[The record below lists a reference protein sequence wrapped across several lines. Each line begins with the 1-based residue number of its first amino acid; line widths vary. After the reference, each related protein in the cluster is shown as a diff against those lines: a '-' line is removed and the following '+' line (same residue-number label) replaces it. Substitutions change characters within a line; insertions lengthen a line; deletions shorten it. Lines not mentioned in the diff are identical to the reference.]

1 LSPQRRPSPTPL
13 IPPPR
18 HFVERRATFRR
29 EADRLAHEESALL
42 ARALDVLAAPRPAEE
57 RLAELLDLIART
69 VGAER
74 AAVLAEGEQRIVAVA
89 AAPEEPASAAEALA
103 AWLDASA
110 PRPRAARAAA
120 PPAAVAFVAR
130 KNRPGSHRAEPRNR
144 ERHYLLTEVPGGGG
158 AVLGFEFRTGRRRR
172 EGALRLPPA
181 LARHAAVALA
191 LVSRQVAEQRELAD
205 LEAREAER
213 SRFVSM
219 VAHELRTPLTSLSGY
234 LDLILEEKVSEPE
247 VREEF
252 LERSRD
258 LVSALSALVA
268 DVFEMSRLDSG
279 NLNLALAPFS
289 AAEVAQSVI
298 DRLMPQAM
306 ARQIA
311 LRGTYPSRLRTAF
324 ADRQR
329 SVQILTNLV
338 ANAIKFTP
346 SGGTVELRLAFDG
359 GSAVYAVRDD
369 GPGIS
374 DHESEKVF
382 ERFYRSSGVTRVSGS
397 GLGLAISRELA
408 RAMDGDLDLATCV
421 GCGSSFVFV
430 LPDSAN
436 ANHDAIAKVMKRQL
450 DVERRGLE
458 GRAVF
463 AERARLEDAARLAE
477 TSPAEAELLLIPG
490 ARSLAALRTRRLR
503 AVNGSLA
510 VQD

>member
-1 LSPQRRPSPTPL
+1 VSPQRRPPPAPV

-29 EADRLAHEESALL
+29 EADRLAHQESVLL

-74 AAVLAEGEQRIVAVA
+74 AAVLAEGEERIVAVVA
-89 AAPEEPASAAEALA
+89 GAGEPTGTAEALG

-110 PRPRAARAAA
+110 PRPRAARAASA
-120 PPAAVAFVAR
+120 PAALAVVVR
-130 KNRPGSHRAEPRNR
+130 QSRPATRPRHEAPR
-144 ERHYLLTEVPGGGG
+144 EHHYLLTEVPGGGG
-158 AVLGFEFRTGRRRR
+158 AVLGFDFRSARRRR
-172 EGALRLPPA
+172 EGANRLPPA
-181 LARHAAVALA
+181 MARHAAVALA
-191 LVSRQVAEQRELAD
+191 LVSRQVAEQRELTD
-205 LEAREAER
+205 LQSRDSER
-213 SRFVSM
+213 TNFMSM

-234 LDLILEEKVSEPE
+234 LDLILEEKVAEPE

-252 LERSRD
+252 LQRSRD

-279 NLNLALAPFS
+279 NLNLALTQFS

-298 DRLMPQAM
+298 ERLMPQAL
-306 ARQIA
+306 ARHIS

-346 SGGTVELRLAFDG
+346 SGGSVEIRLAFEG
-359 GSAVYAVRDD
+359 GLAVYAVRDD

-374 DHESEKVF
+374 GEDRERVF

-397 GLGLAISRELA
+397 GLGLAISRELS
-408 RAMDGDLDLATCV
+408 RAMDGDLDVATCT
-421 GCGSSFVFV
+421 GCGSAFVFV
-430 LPDSAN
+430 LPSAPGVGRETV
-436 ANHDAIAKVMKRQL
+436 AAVLKRVLDA
-450 DVERRGLE
+450 ERRGLE
-458 GRAVF
+458 TRAAL
-463 AERARLEDAARLAE
+463 AERARVEEIRHLAE
-477 TSPAEAELLLIPG
+477 LAPGEAELMLMPG
-490 ARSLAALRTRRLR
+490 ARSLSALRTRRLR
-503 AVNGSLA
+503 VVNGTLA
-510 VQD
+510 VRD

>member
-13 IPPPR
+13 IPAPR

-89 AAPEEPASAAEALA
+89 AGAEEPTAAAEALGT
-103 AWLDASA
+103 WLDVSA
-110 PRPRAARAAA
+110 PRPRAARAASA
-120 PPAAVAFVAR
+120 PAAVAVLAR
-130 KNRPGSHRAEPRNR
+130 QARPAARPRREPSG
-144 ERHYLLTEVPGGGG
+144 EHHYLLTEVPGGGG
-158 AVLGFEFRTGRRRR
+158 AVLGFDFRSKRRRR
-172 EGALRLPPA
+172 EGANRLPPA

-191 LVSRQVAEQRELAD
+191 LVSRQVAEQRELTD
-205 LEAREAER
+205 LQSREAER
-213 SRFVSM
+213 TSFMSM

-234 LDLILEEKVSEPE
+234 LDLILEEKVAEPE

-252 LERSRD
+252 LQRSRD

-279 NLNLALAPFS
+279 NLNLALAQFS

-306 ARQIA
+306 ARQIS
-311 LRGTYPSRLRTAF
+311 LRGSYPSRLRTAY

-346 SGGTVELRLAFDG
+346 SGGSVELRLAFDG
-359 GSAVYAVRDD
+359 GLAVYAVRDD

-374 DHESEKVF
+374 DHDREKVF

-408 RAMDGDLDLATCV
+408 RAMDGDLDVATCT
-421 GCGSSFVFV
+421 GCGSAFVFV
-430 LPDSAN
+430 LPSAPGT
-436 ANHDAIAKVMKRQL
+436 ASSAVPSVLKRVL
-450 DVERRGLE
+450 EAERRGLE
-458 GRAVF
+458 TRAAL
-463 AERARLEDAARLAE
+463 AERVRIEEIQHLAE
-477 TSPAEAELLLIPG
+477 LAPADAELLLMPG
-490 ARSLAALRTRRLR
+490 ARSLSALRTRRLR
-503 AVNGSLA
+503 AVNGTLS
-510 VQD
+510 VRD

>member
-18 HFVERRATFRR
+18 QFTERRATFRR

-74 AAVLAEGEQRIVAVA
+74 AAVLAEGQQRIIAVA
-89 AAPEEPASAAEALA
+89 AGPEEPTSSAEALA
-103 AWLDASA
+103 AWLDVTA

-120 PPAAVAFVAR
+120 PPAAVAVVAR
-130 KNRPGSHRAEPRNR
+130 QNRPAARRPEARSAERQ
-144 ERHYLLTEVPGGGG
+144 YLLTEVPGGGG
-158 AVLGFEFRTGRRRR
+158 AVLGFEFRSARRRR
-172 EGALRLPPA
+172 QGALRLPPA

-191 LVSRQVAEQRELAD
+191 LVSRQVAEQRALAD
-205 LEAREAER
+205 LEARDAER

-234 LDLILEEKVSEPE
+234 LDLILEDKVAEPE
-247 VREEF
+247 VRDEF

-258 LVSALSALVA
+258 LVSALNALVA

-279 NLNLALAPFS
+279 NLNLLLAPFS

-306 ARQIA
+306 ARHIA
-311 LRGTYPSRLRTAF
+311 LKSTYPSRLRTAF

-346 SGGTVELRLAFDG
+346 SGGTVELRLAFEG

-374 DHESEKVF
+374 DVDQEKVF
-382 ERFYRSSGVTRVSGS
+382 ERFYRSSGVARVSGS

-408 RAMDGDLDLATCV
+408 RAMDGDLDMATCL

-430 LPDSAN
+430 LPDGAN
-436 ANHDAIAKVMKRQL
+436 VKADAVGAVLKRQL
-450 DVERRGLE
+450 DAERRGLQT
-458 GRAVF
+458 RAAL
-463 AERARLEDAARLAE
+463 AERARLDDAAELAE
-477 TSPAEAELLLIPG
+477 TSPAEAELMLIPG

-503 AVNGSLA
+503 AVNGTLA

>member
-1 LSPQRRPSPTPL
+1 LSPQRRPFPTPL

-18 HFVERRATFRR
+18 QFVERRATFRR

-42 ARALDVLAAPRPAEE
+42 ARALDVLAAPKPAEE

-89 AAPEEPASAAEALA
+89 AAPDEPIAPAEALA

-120 PPAAVAFVAR
+120 APAAVAVVAR
-130 KNRPGSHRAEPRNR
+130 QKRPATRRPAAAKQEP
-144 ERHYLLTEVPGGGG
+144 HYLLTEVPGGGG
-158 AVLGFEFRTGRRRR
+158 AVLGFEFRTARRRR
-172 EGALRLPPA
+172 DGAQRLPPA

-191 LVSRQVAEQRELAD
+191 LVSRQVAEQRQLAD
-205 LEAREAER
+205 LEARDEER
-213 SRFVSM
+213 STFVSM

-234 LDLILEEKVSEPE
+234 LDLILDQKVAEPE
-247 VREEF
+247 VRAEF

-258 LVSALSALVA
+258 LVSALKALVA

-279 NLNLALAPFS
+279 NLNLLVAPFS

-306 ARQIA
+306 ERHIA
-311 LRGTYPSRLRTAF
+311 LRGTYPSRLRTAY

-346 SGGTVELRLAFDG
+346 SGGTVELRLSFDG

-374 DHESEKVF
+374 DHDREKLFV
-382 ERFYRSSGVTRVSGS
+382 RFYRSSGVTRVSGS

-430 LPDSAN
+430 LPDSASTS
-436 ANHDAIAKVMKRQL
+436 AAATAAVMSRHL
-450 DVERRGLE
+450 EAERRGLE
-458 GRAVF
+458 TRAMVF
-463 AERARLEDAARLAE
+463 EKERVEEAARLAE

-490 ARSLAALRTRRLR
+490 ARSLSALRTRRLR
-503 AVNGSLA
+503 AVNGRLA
-510 VQD
+510 VHE